1 MSRSM
6 PSPAES
12 ARAWLERPWL
22 RHPWLQRAWSLA
34 ARTARLAV
42 GQPDYPAYVAHLQR
56 HHPDLV
62 PLTRE
67 AFFRERLTAR
77 YGRGSSRCC

>member
-6 PSPAES
+6 PSHAEA
-12 ARAWLERPWL
+12 ARAWLGRTWL
-22 RHPWLQRAWSLA
+22 GRAWSLA

-42 GQPDYPAYVAHLQR
+42 GQPDYRAYVAHVQR
-56 HHPDLV
+56 RHPG
-62 PLTRE
+62 RE
-67 AFFRERLTAR
+67 PMSRDAFFRERLAAR